1 MAPAILPDLFLSDQ
15 NRNEFF
21 RKKADQKLFWRF
33 IRADFLPSDK
43 FCSKLRFR
51 QFRKEVYEKFSAFF
65 LHAGTHSEPGNLEYR
80 DAGDTVVGKLQLSL
94 FRQNLLIFNQKRNL
108 RAHPNTRQEENWFP
122 LQRSGQRAGENGIEA
137 S

>member
-1 MAPAILPDLFLSDQ
+1 MPPAHTWAFPKSVWPVICKRYDLMAACHFFRNLFLSDQ

-65 LHAGTHSEPGNLEYR
+65 LHAGAHSEPGNLEYR
-80 DAGDTVVGKLQLSL
+80 DAGDTVVGKLQLSVPSEPR
-94 FRQNLLIFNQKRNL
+94 FQ
-108 RAHPNTRQEENWFP
+108 P
-122 LQRSGQRAGENGIEA
+122 EA
-137 S
+137 